1 MALFGALT
9 LAELAGA
16 LPRSGGIFAYLLET
30 FGPLPA
36 FVFGWTELTVIRA
49 SALGATATIFAEYVG
64 YYVALTPGQ
73 VRYVAAAAIVAIG
86 ALNYFGAQRAAV
98 LMSFSTAGKFAAVLA
113 LGLLAFTAGTGSASH
128 FSPLWGSGLNLS
140 LLGTAL
146 IPVLWTYDGW
156 ADLSFMGGEVRNPQ
170 RTLPLALVL
179 GTVCVM
185 LAYVVVNLG
194 FMYLLPLPQ
203 MAQSKLIAATAAE
216 HIPLLGNAGASL
228 IAAVVLVS
236 SISGLNGSMMTGP
249 RIFFAM
255 AEQGLFFR
263 ARSPRVAAN
272 SARPSVA
279 IWLATAL
286 GVVYVLT
293 NGFAQ
298 LADRFILGIWPFYA
312 LCVAGV
318 FVLRRRRPE
327 LPRPY
332 RVPGY
337 PVVPALFP
345 AGLVRHD
352 RECARDRSL
361 EHRRHVRHHRGW
373 NPRLLPLERYGRAR
387 RTRSQSSTIAV
398 RPCARCHRSA
408 APVLHRLLAGAL
420 GGAPAAVRLHARDG
434 RRGAGDRA
442 AFRRAAQPRADDR
455 LAEAAVRGA
464 QPGRLPARQG
474 QRGVG
479 SGPVPAVGLGC
490 GDRVLRGALSDAQ
503 ASSAG
508 ADGADALRRQSH
520 RGADPGRCH
529 LGARRRD
536 ACVQRVWRG
545 RRCDRRARVC
555 QLRHGR

>member
-1 MALFGALT
+1 VGTDQPSPGTDEWGERLPRTIGLFDAIAVLIGVTVGSGIFRVPATVAALLHEPGPVLACWLLGGLVALSGALT

-49 SALGATATIFAEYVG
+49 SALGATATIFADYVG
-64 YYVALTPGQ
+64 YYVALTPEQ
-73 VRYVAAAAIVAIG
+73 IRYVAAAAIVAIG
-86 ALNYFGAQRAAV
+86 ALNYFGAKRAAV
-98 LMSFSTAGKFAAVLA
+98 LMSFSTAAKFAAVLA
-113 LGLLAFTAGTGSASH
+113 LGLLAFTAGTGSAAH
-128 FSPLWGSGLNLS
+128 FSPLWVSGLSLS
-140 LLGTAL
+140 VLGTAL

-194 FMYLLPLPQ
+194 FMYLLPLQ
-203 MAQSKLIAATAAE
+203 QIGESKLIAATAAE
-216 HIPLLGNAGASL
+216 HIPQLGNAGASL

-255 AEQGLFFR
+255 ADQGLFFR
-263 ARSPRVAAN
+263 GLARVSPEFRTP
-272 SARPSVA
+272 SAA
-279 IWLATAL
+279 IWLATLL

-337 PVVPALFP
+337 PLVPAFFLLASFGMIADALVTDTWNTDITFSLIAVGIP
-345 AGLVRHD
+345 AYFLWR
-352 RECARDRSL
+352 
-361 EHRRHVRHHRGW
+361 
-373 NPRLLPLERYGRAR
+373 RYGRAG
-387 RTRSQSSTIAV
+387 RTRS
-398 RPCARCHRSA
+398 
-408 APVLHRLLAGAL
+408 
-420 GGAPAAVRLHARDG
+420 
-434 RRGAGDRA
+434 
-442 AFRRAAQPRADDR
+442 
-455 LAEAAVRGA
+455 
-464 QPGRLPARQG
+464 
-474 QRGVG
+474 
-479 SGPVPAVGLGC
+479 
-490 GDRVLRGALSDAQ
+490 
-503 ASSAG
+503 
-508 ADGADALRRQSH
+508 
-520 RGADPGRCH
+520 
-529 LGARRRD
+529 
-536 ACVQRVWRG
+536 
-545 RRCDRRARVC
+545 
-555 QLRHGR
+555 

>member
-1 MALFGALT
+1 MGTDKPSPGSDEWGERLPRSIGLFDATAVLIGVTVGSGIFRVPATVAALLHEPGPVLACWLLGGLVALFGALT

-64 YYVALTPGQ
+64 YYVALTPAQ

-86 ALNYFGAQRAAV
+86 ALNYFGARRAAV
-98 LMSFSTAGKFAAVLA
+98 LMSFSTAGKFVAVLG
-113 LGLLAFTAGTGSASH
+113 LGLLAFTAGSGSAAH
-128 FSPLWGSGLNLS
+128 FSPLWGAGLNLS

-179 GTVCVM
+179 GTACVM

-194 FMYLLPLPQ
+194 FMYLLPLQ
-203 MAQSKLIAATAAE
+203 QIGESKLIAATAAE
-216 HIPLLGNAGASL
+216 HIPLLGNSGASL

-263 ARSPRVAAN
+263 TVARVSPEFRT
-272 SARPSVA
+272 PSVA

-337 PVVPALFP
+337 PVVPALFLLASFGMIADALVSDPWNTGITFSLIVVGIP
-345 AGLVRHD
+345 AYFL
-352 RECARDRSL
+352 
-361 EHRRHVRHHRGW
+361 W
-373 NPRLLPLERYGRAR
+373 KRYARAR
-387 RTRSQSSTIAV
+387 RTRS
-398 RPCARCHRSA
+398 
-408 APVLHRLLAGAL
+408 
-420 GGAPAAVRLHARDG
+420 
-434 RRGAGDRA
+434 
-442 AFRRAAQPRADDR
+442 
-455 LAEAAVRGA
+455 
-464 QPGRLPARQG
+464 
-474 QRGVG
+474 
-479 SGPVPAVGLGC
+479 
-490 GDRVLRGALSDAQ
+490 
-503 ASSAG
+503 
-508 ADGADALRRQSH
+508 
-520 RGADPGRCH
+520 
-529 LGARRRD
+529 
-536 ACVQRVWRG
+536 
-545 RRCDRRARVC
+545 
-555 QLRHGR
+555 